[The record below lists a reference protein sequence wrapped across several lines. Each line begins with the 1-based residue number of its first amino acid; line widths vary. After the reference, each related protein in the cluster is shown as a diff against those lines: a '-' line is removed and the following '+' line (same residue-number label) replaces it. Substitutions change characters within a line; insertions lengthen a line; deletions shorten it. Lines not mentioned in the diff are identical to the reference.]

1 MIPCEKILWEEMTPE
16 ELDSAIARTPLAYWP
31 LGSLEWHGPHLPCGT
46 DSLRAAAICQRA
58 AAISGGV
65 VLPPLYPT
73 APGFTAYRGSIYFS
87 PRQVKALAAE
97 MHRELAKVGFRALVQ
112 LLGHAGNAQMESF
125 SRPAEESMKKYG
137 LRILTTTGGG
147 AKAAELEARF
157 GRKIG
162 PGHAGPGETAQCIAA
177 ARGKQ
182 RLDRFDPRATRLP
195 RYEGLDPATYYD
207 GLSEENH
214 ERVRAHMARAEWP
227 WEADLVDQVLIPGLP
242 EALLQ
247 NAAENLAAKAKEL
260 LEK

>member
-1 MIPCEKILWEEMTPE
+1 MIPCEKILWEQMTPE

-31 LGSLEWHGPHLPCGT
+31 LGSLEWHGPHLPCGC
-46 DSLRAAAICQRA
+46 DLLRAAAICQRA

-65 VLPPLYPT
+65 ALPPFYTT
-73 APGFTAYRGSIYFS
+73 APGFSAYRGSIFFS
-87 PRQVKALAAE
+87 PRLVKAIAAE

-125 SRPAEESMKKYG
+125 TQPAEASMKKYG

-147 AKAAELEARF
+147 AKMADLEARF
-157 GRKIG
+157 GRKIAQ
-162 PGHAGPGETAQCIAA
+162 GHAGPGETAQCAA
-177 ARGKQ
+177 VARGLV
-182 RLDRFDPRATRLP
+182 RLDRFDPQATRLP

-207 GLSEENH
+207 GLSEEH
-214 ERVRAHMARAEWP
+214 HDKVRMHMARTEWL
-227 WEADLVDQVLIPGLP
+227 WEEDLVDQVLVPGLP

-247 NAAENLAAKAKEL
+247 LAAENLAARAKEL